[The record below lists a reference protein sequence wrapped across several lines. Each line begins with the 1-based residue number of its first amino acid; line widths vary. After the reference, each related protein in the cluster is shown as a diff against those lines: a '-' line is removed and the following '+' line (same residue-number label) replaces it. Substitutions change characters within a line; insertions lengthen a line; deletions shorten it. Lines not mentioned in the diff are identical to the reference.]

1 MYYRIAEVTLRS
13 QIRLPSFK
21 AFICEKAK
29 PDVTLE
35 ITEEAPPAGGEEII
49 CGRFTVRKEAGGWF
63 FHAKGNDRFGM
74 LASDDYRRL
83 RLLRQ
88 KKRTV
93 TSNEALYIRVALECL
108 LIHRG
113 YVPLHAAC
121 VDLDGEAY
129 AFSGPSGMGKSTRA
143 DAWMKTFGAER
154 ISGDRPLIRTDKP
167 EAFGVPWDGKEC
179 CFRNAHFPLRVIFD
193 VRRSD
198 SVYVRE
204 MTFAQK
210 RRLLM
215 QQCFLPM
222 WDTDTAAIQIM
233 NITRLASRAKIVRAF
248 CGPREDDMKAL
259 RQALEVQQEYK
270 EATDLKAKSGFIL
283 RDIMGE
289 YMLMPTGDNISK
301 YNGVV
306 VLNDVSAFLWKKL
319 ENPVSRDDL
328 LAALLDQYQVDKA
341 TAAKDLDQLLEKLRG
356 FDVIEDE
363 STSGANGASGQ

>member
-13 QIRLPSFK
+13 QISLPSFK

-35 ITEEAPPAGGEEII
+35 ITEEVPPAGGEEII

-63 FHAKGNDRFGM
+63 FHANENDRFGM
-74 LASDDYRRL
+74 LVSDDYRRL

-93 TSNEALYIRVALECL
+93 TFNEEWYIRVALECL

-113 YVPLHAAC
+113 YVSLHAAC

-129 AFSGPSGMGKSTRA
+129 AFCGPSGIGKSTRA
-143 DAWMKTFGAER
+143 DMWMKTFGAKR
-154 ISGDRPLIRTDKP
+154 VSGDRPLIRTDTP
-167 EAFGVPWDGKEC
+167 EAFGVPWDGNER
-179 CFRNAHFPLRVIFD
+179 CFRNAHFPLSVIFD

-198 SVYVRE
+198 SVYVRK

-222 WDTDTAAIQIM
+222 WDTDTAVIQIM
-233 NITRLASRAKIVRAF
+233 NITRLASRARIVRVF
-248 CGPREDDMKAL
+248 CGRQEDDMKAL
-259 RQALEVQQEYK
+259 KQALDFQQECK
-270 EATDLKAKSGFIL
+270 EAIDLKAKSGFIL
-283 RDIMGE
+283 RDIADE
-289 YMLMPTGDNISK
+289 HILMPIGDNISK

-328 LAALLDQYQVDKA
+328 LAALLDQYQVDEA
-341 TAAKDLDQLLEKLRG
+341 TAANDLDQLLEKLRS

-363 STSGANGASGQ
+363 FTSEVSEVSGQ